1 MRAGLQKLSGM
12 GVGCTF
18 LAVCAALVLVPALV
32 VAGPDGAQRSKEA
45 YVSLLY
51 GDAFLL
57 GIRVLGQSL
66 RETGTERCVYVKS
79 AGPAAALRRACTS
92 SGGGVYC
99 FFLTHCVSSM
109 LPRDLLAVTVGAHV
123 SQSAK
128 NTLRSDGWIVQEVRG
143 V

>member
-12 GVGCTF
+12 GLGCTF
-18 LAVCAALVLVPALV
+18 LTVCAALVLVPALV

-66 RETGTERCVYVKS
+66 RETGTERYVSFKS
-79 AGPAAALRRACTS
+79 AGPARALRRACRARAAELMVWQPS
-92 SGGGVYC
+92 
-99 FFLTHCVSSM
+99 
-109 LPRDLLAVTVGAHV
+109 
-123 SQSAK
+123 
-128 NTLRSDGWIVQEVRG
+128 
-143 V
+143 